1 MLPEKMQGG
10 AQTTTPLII
19 RGARWRAVV
28 GTIVIVSILFKK
40 IINFLKNYNKK
51 LNTNA
56 MFNVTIFLYFATNKK
71 LNKNYNNEF

>member
-1 MLPEKMQGG
+1 MLSEKMEGG

-40 IINFLKNYNKK
+40 IINSFKIYNKK

-56 MFNVTIFLYFATNKK
+56 MFNVTIFFILQLTKS
-71 LNKNYNNEF
+71 